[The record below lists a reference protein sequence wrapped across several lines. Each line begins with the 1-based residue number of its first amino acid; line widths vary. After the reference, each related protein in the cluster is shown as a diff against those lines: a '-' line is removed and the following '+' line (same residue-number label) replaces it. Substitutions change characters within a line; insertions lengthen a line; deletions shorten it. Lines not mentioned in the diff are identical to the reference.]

1 MSQNLLYYGDNLKI
15 LMNNIDDKSVDL
27 IYLDPPFNSNRDYN
41 QIFTSNEKP
50 SDAQITVFEDTWNW
64 DNDVEKLYLET
75 VKYCNNNKV
84 SEFLI
89 LMRQLL
95 GNNAMMA
102 YLTMMAPRLLQMHRV
117 LKNTGTLFLHCDP
130 SASHY
135 LKLLLDAV
143 FGYTNFRNEIIW
155 CYRQG
160 GRGKKT
166 FAKKHDVIFFYSKG
180 HKYVFNA
187 DDIRIPYN
195 GTGGYVSNN
204 NGNVVNGKRYK
215 PNPLGKIPED
225 WWDIPALTPTSH
237 ERVGYPTQKPQA
249 LLERIILSVT
259 NPGDIV
265 LDPFCGCGTAVVA
278 AEKLKRHWIGI
289 DVTHIAITTIKKRLE
304 KTFTNL
310 SPYSVKGEPI
320 DYAGAIELSQ
330 NDRYQFQ
337 IWALSLL
344 GLNSGMKKGPDGGID
359 GIHYFESDKPCKLEK
374 CIVQVKSGK
383 VSVKDIRELNSVVT
397 REKAALGILLTL
409 LQPTK
414 NMLIEASTFGFY
426 KTLSGQEFPIIQIV
440 KIEELLR
447 YEKFLFTLIPQSK
460 H

>member
-1 MSQNLLYYGDNLKI
+1 M
-15 LMNNIDDKSVDL
+15 
-27 IYLDPPFNSNRDYN
+27 DPPFNSNKDYN
-41 QIFTSNEKP
+41 QIFITNKKP
-50 SDAQITVFEDTWNW
+50 SDAQVKVFQDTWSW

-75 VKYCNNNKV
+75 VKYCKNNKV

-89 LMRQLL
+89 AMRQLL
-95 GNNAMMA
+95 GNNSMMA

-135 LKLLLDAV
+135 LKLILDAI
-143 FGYTNFRNEIIW
+143 FEYTNFRNEIIW

-160 GRGKKT
+160 GRGKRI
-166 FAKKHDVIFFYSKG
+166 FARKHDTIFFYSKG
-180 HKYVFNA
+180 AKYTFNS
-187 DDIRIPYN
+187 DNIRIPYN

-259 NPGDIV
+259 NPDDIV
-265 LDPFCGCGTAVVA
+265 LDPFCGCGTAIVA
-278 AEKLKRHWIGI
+278 AEKLNRRWIGI

-304 KTFTNL
+304 KTFPNL
-310 SPYSVKGEPI
+310 SPYKVKGEPI
-320 DYAGAIELSQ
+320 DYAGAMELAQ

-344 GLNSGMKKGPDGGID
+344 GVNSGMRKGADGGID
-359 GIHYFESDKPCKLEK
+359 GIYYFEGDIPEKLEK
-374 CIVQVKSGK
+374 CIIQVKSGK
-383 VSVKDIRELNSVVT
+383 VSVKDIRELSSVVT

-414 NMLIEASTFGFY
+414 NMITEVSSFGFY
-426 KTLSGQEFPIIQIV
+426 KASNGQNFPVIQIV
-440 KIEELLR
+440 KIEELLK